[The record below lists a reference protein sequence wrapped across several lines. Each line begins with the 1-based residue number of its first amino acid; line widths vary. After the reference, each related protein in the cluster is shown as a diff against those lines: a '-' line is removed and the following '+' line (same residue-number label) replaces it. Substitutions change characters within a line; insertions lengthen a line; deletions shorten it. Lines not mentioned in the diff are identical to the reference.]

1 MKTLLT
7 YLMTE
12 LISREP
18 EVLDYVFVYE
28 MITLWE
34 EEEDKVKPRI
44 KKLIQEEHK
53 KNFALEVDYTSDNL
67 KNIGVDKTLTPDF
80 KKYKSKKIDKLV
92 DRNFNKLD
100 KKVKSQILNALN
112 TKDIQGVIDLLET
125 TLKNEKKSQSLVN
138 SLMRVFRT
146 ESTQMRSQLKLD
158 LQRELAEQG
167 IKVKR
172 RWVHTLYNPSNV
184 ILDNYTPRE
193 EHLMMHGQVEDD
205 SGYFHGVNADTKAP
219 GMFGLP
225 EEDINCRCDVEFI
238 LDE

>member
-7 YLMTE
+7 YLITE
-12 LISREP
+12 LINREP

-34 EEEDKVKPRI
+34 EEQDKVKPRI

-67 KNIGVDKTLTPDF
+67 KHIGVDKTLTPDF

-158 LQRELAEQG
+158 LQSELAEQG

-193 EHLMMHGQVEDD
+193 EHLMMNGQVEDD

>member
-7 YLMTE
+7 YLITE
-12 LISREP
+12 LINREP

-34 EEEDKVKPRI
+34 EEQDKVKPRI

-92 DRNFNKLD
+92 DKNFAKLD
-100 KKVKSQILNALN
+100 KQVKSQIFNALN
-112 TKDIQGVIDLLET
+112 TKDIQGAVDLLET

-158 LQRELAEQG
+158 LQSELAEQG

-193 EHLMMHGQVEDD
+193 EHLMMHEQVEDD

>member
-7 YLMTE
+7 YLITE
-12 LISREP
+12 LINREP

-34 EEEDKVKPRI
+34 EEQDKVKPRI

-92 DRNFNKLD
+92 DRNFNKFD

-112 TKDIQGVIDLLET
+112 TKDIQGVVDLLET

-158 LQRELAEQG
+158 LQSELTEQG

-172 RWVHTLYNPSNV
+172 R
-184 ILDNYTPRE
+184 
-193 EHLMMHGQVEDD
+193 
-205 SGYFHGVNADTKAP
+205 
-219 GMFGLP
+219 
-225 EEDINCRCDVEFI
+225 
-238 LDE
+238 

>member
-1 MKTLLT
+1 M
-7 YLMTE
+7 
-12 LISREP
+12 
-18 EVLDYVFVYE
+18 DYVFVYE
-28 MITLWE
+28 MLTLYE
-34 EEEDKVKPRI
+34 EEMREVKSKI
-44 KKLIQEEHK
+44 KKIIQEEHK
-53 KNFALEVDYTSDNL
+53 KNFGLEVDYTSENL
-67 KNIGVDKTLTPDF
+67 RDIGVDKKMTPISINY
-80 KKYKSKKIDKLV
+80 KKYQSKKIDKLV

-112 TKDIQGVIDLLET
+112 TKDIQGVVDLLET

-158 LQRELAEQG
+158 LQSELAEQG

-225 EEDINCRCDVEFI
+225 EEDINCRCDVDFV

>member
-1 MKTLLT
+1 M
-7 YLMTE
+7 
-12 LISREP
+12 
-18 EVLDYVFVYE
+18 DYVFVYE
-28 MITLWE
+28 MLTLYE
-34 EEEDKVKPRI
+34 EEMREVKPKI
-44 KKLIQEEHK
+44 KKIIQEEHK
-53 KNFALEVDYTSDNL
+53 KNFGLEVDYTSENL
-67 KNIGVDKTLTPDF
+67 RDIGVDKKMTPISINY
-80 KKYKSKKIDKLV
+80 KKYQSKKIDKLV
-92 DRNFNKLD
+92 DKNFAKLD
-100 KKVKSQILNALN
+100 KQVKSQILNALN
-112 TKDIQGVIDLLET
+112 TKDIQGVVDLLET

-158 LQRELAEQG
+158 LQSELAEQG

-225 EEDINCRCDVEFI
+225 EEDINCRCDIDFV